1 MCYHHLVYLATTPNI
16 NHCHKSRQLT
26 STVRQGMKICSVESD
41 GVQHQ
46 DPFAGWF
53 RPGDKIAA
61 MSKPEIL
68 AMKPPISRSWNR
80 RTRST

>member
-1 MCYHHLVYLATTPNI
+1 V
-16 NHCHKSRQLT
+16 
-26 STVRQGMKICSVESD
+26 KICSVESD